1 MRDTGAWCAENHLN
15 IPMIVDIFN
24 AVAPFAIFMGLLM
37 LLEKLP
43 SVL

>member
-1 MRDTGAWCAENHLN
+1 
-15 IPMIVDIFN
+15 MIVDIFN

-37 LLEKLP
+37 LLEKLL